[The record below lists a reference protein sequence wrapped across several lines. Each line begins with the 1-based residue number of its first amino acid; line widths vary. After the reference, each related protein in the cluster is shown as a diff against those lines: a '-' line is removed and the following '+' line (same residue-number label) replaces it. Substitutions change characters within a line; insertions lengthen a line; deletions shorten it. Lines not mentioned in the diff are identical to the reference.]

1 MVRKGDAES
10 GSRGG
15 LAVSSLGAFV
25 IWGNSYQW
33 KEEFHWSLTKSPS
46 ESEIPPLCKR
56 EVDWIIPK
64 FSPGSKLYAWTSG
77 GYVDPG
83 AVEGCL
89 HFLRKTSVLVDLK

>member
-33 KEEFHWSLTKSPS
+33 KEEFSLVTD
-46 ESEIPPLCKR
+46 EEPL
-56 EVDWIIPK
+56 
-64 FSPGSKLYAWTSG
+64 
-77 GYVDPG
+77 
-83 AVEGCL
+83 
-89 HFLRKTSVLVDLK
+89 